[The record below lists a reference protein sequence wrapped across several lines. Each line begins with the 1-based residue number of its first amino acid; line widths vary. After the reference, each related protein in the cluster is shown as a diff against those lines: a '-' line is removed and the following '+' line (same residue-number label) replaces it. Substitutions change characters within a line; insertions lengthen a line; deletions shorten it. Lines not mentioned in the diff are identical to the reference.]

1 MIHKRKGSL
10 AIAVICIFVG
20 VLIILQMKTVDQ
32 IGGSVDSER
41 AGDLAAELKL
51 LEEKNQELTDQLK
64 DLQDQL
70 STYESSAA
78 GTDETI
84 QKKQEALEKEKILS
98 GVLDT
103 AGEGLIIT
111 IDSEISQSSDAALY
125 SKSSDLLLALVNE
138 LNAAGAE
145 AIAIN
150 NERIINTS
158 EIRQAGSY
166 ININRNKYAAPFEVK
181 VIGNPHDLSAAI
193 KMRAGVVDTMQSNK
207 LKVTIQEMD
216 EVYIEAYDGVISQ
229 KYAHPVTELPNED
242 EEE

>member
-1 MIHKRKGSL
+1 MIRKRKGSL
-10 AIAVICIFVG
+10 AIALICIFVG

-41 AGDLAAELKL
+41 AGDLAAELKV
-51 LEEKNQELTDQLK
+51 LEDKNQELTDQLK
-64 DLQDQL
+64 DLQEQL
-70 STYESSAA
+70 AVYETSTVGS
-78 GTDETI
+78 DEAI
-84 QKKQEALEKEKILS
+84 QKKKEALEKEKILA
-98 GVLDT
+98 GVVDT
-103 AGEGLIIT
+103 VGEGLVIT

-150 NERIINTS
+150 DERIINTS

-181 VIGNPHDLSAAI
+181 VIGNPQDLSAAI

-207 LKVTIQEMD
+207 LKVTIQEED
-216 EVYIEAYDGVISQ
+216 EVFIAAYDGVVTQ
-229 KYAHPVTELPNED
+229 KYARPAADNAA

>member
-1 MIHKRKGSL
+1 MIRKRKGSL
-10 AIAVICIFVG
+10 AIALICIFVG

-41 AGDLAAELKL
+41 AGDLAAEVKV
-51 LEEKNQELTDQLK
+51 LEDKNQELTDQLK
-64 DLQDQL
+64 ALQDQL
-70 STYESSAA
+70 ATYETGAA
-78 GTDETI
+78 GSDEAV
-84 QKKQEALEKEKILS
+84 QRKKEALEKEKILA

-103 AGEGLIIT
+103 VGQGLVIT
-111 IDSEISQSSDAALY
+111 IDAENTQGADAALY

-145 AIAIN
+145 AISIN
-150 NERIINTS
+150 DERIINTS

-181 VIGNPHDLSAAI
+181 VIGNAQDLSAAI

-207 LKVTIQEMD
+207 LKVNIQEQD
-216 EVYIEAYDGVISQ
+216 EVHIAAYDGVITQ
-229 KYAHPVTELPNED
+229 KYARPADTSAQ
-242 EEE
+242 EE